1 MVFISGLVLQLINI
15 VYVCVGISICLY
27 QRVCLIKVMNVLI
40 CAIGVYTLAWMAYA
54 SVVIFR
60 KSGQLCKDS
69 VLKQSGQFIFVYVI
83 ILYCTVGIMLC
94 CACMFCCVVAS
105 NKKKERSYAATRQT
119 DLASNMI

>member
-1 MVFISGLVLQLINI
+1 
-15 VYVCVGISICLY
+15 
-27 QRVCLIKVMNVLI
+27 MNVLI